1 MPDFKAL
8 IERIGVNEGFRSEV
22 YQCTAGVDTVGIG
35 FALPSLPK
43 KITPEIALKIV
54 LWQIEMGI
62 ISMPEDVC
70 VEMVAEE
77 ISQLH
82 LKLLDDLDWYKDMPP
97 EIQGVVIE
105 MCYQMGFS
113 GFCKFKKAIANMIDK
128 DWKGAAAEMLDSRW
142 AKQTPNRANRLAD
155 IVREH
160 G

>member
-8 IERIGVNEGFRSEV
+8 IERIGVNEGFRSKP
-22 YQCTAGVDTVGIG
+22 YQCSEGVWTIG
-35 FALPSLPK
+35 HGLTWLTEEESLH
-43 KITPEIALKIV
+43 ILT
-54 LWQIEMGI
+54 GR
-62 ISMPEDVC
+62 
-70 VEMVAEE
+70 

-82 LKLLDDLDWYKDMPP
+82 LKLLDDLDWYDDMPP
-97 EIQGVVIE
+97 EVQGVVIE

-113 GFCKFKKAIANMIDK
+113 GFTNFKKAIANMIDK
-128 DWKGAAAEMLDSRW
+128 DWKGAATEMLDSRW

>member
-8 IERIGVNEGFRSEV
+8 IERIGVNEGFRSKP
-22 YQCTAGVDTVGIG
+22 YQCSEGVWTIG
-35 FALPSLPK
+35 HGLTWLTEEESLH
-43 KITPEIALKIV
+43 ILT
-54 LWQIEMGI
+54 GR
-62 ISMPEDVC
+62 
-70 VEMVAEE
+70 

-97 EIQGVVIE
+97 EIQGILIE
-105 MCYQMGFS
+105 MVYQFGYS
-113 GFCKFKKAIANMIDK
+113 GVMKLKKMIANMIDK
-128 DWKGAAAEMLDSRW
+128 DWKGAATEMLDSLW